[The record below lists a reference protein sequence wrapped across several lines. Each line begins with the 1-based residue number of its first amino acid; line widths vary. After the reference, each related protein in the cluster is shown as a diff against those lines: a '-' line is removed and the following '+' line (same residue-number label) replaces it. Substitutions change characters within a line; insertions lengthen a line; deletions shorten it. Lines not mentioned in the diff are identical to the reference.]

1 MLAATTFVGFSLVAL
16 VNSKATAIIE
26 SPEQVLCVPGKLV
39 KDGKAA
45 STPGTPKGIQSTR
58 SGSTVVIE
66 KRTGPK
72 RDAAAEEERRLLV
85 QVIGEFMADIRAIKG
100 AAKK

>member
-1 MLAATTFVGFSLVAL
+1 MPLGDRVSVELEVPFHDLDPMRIVWHGNYYKYVEISRTAL
-16 VNSKATAIIE
+16 MRE
-26 SPEQVLCVPGKLV
+26 HRL
-39 KDGKAA
+39 DGPDVMQTGY
-45 STPGTPKGIQSTR
+45 SM
-58 SGSTVVIE
+58 VVIE

-100 AAKK
+100 TAKK